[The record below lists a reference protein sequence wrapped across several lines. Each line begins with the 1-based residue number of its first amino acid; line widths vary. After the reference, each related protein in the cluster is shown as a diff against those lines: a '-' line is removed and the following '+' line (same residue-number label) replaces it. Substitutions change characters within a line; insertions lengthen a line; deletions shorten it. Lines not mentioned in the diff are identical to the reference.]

1 MEIPYLNSQAGIY
14 QSFEFHCWGMGAD
27 YKADYLDMI
36 KKYSPNLQP
45 LSEEMYNKLMQ
56 FFDEDF
62 EYHMNNDKT
71 T

>member
-1 MEIPYLNSQAGIY
+1 MKNSGGIY
-14 QSFEFHCWGMGAD
+14 QSFEFHCWSIGAD

-36 KKYSPNLQP
+36 EKYSPNLQP
-45 LSEEMYNKLMQ
+45 LSEVMYDKLMR

-62 EYHMNNDKT
+62 EYHTNNNKT